1 MIAVLVI
8 GANCSPS
15 PAASYEIRGG
25 LWLTNDGFEPGTRW
39 VVAGMLTSVPAP
51 DADSII
57 DLRGA
62 YVIPPLAEAHQH
74 DIEFPAEFNSVSN
87 AYLRAGVFYVAV
99 QSDVPELAVQLRERV
114 NTPTTVDALWGHGAI
129 TGARGHPEY
138 LYEQSLKD
146 EYEAVLGPLPGSW
159 FSGRSYHVVADST
172 SLETAWARLMA
183 DRPDFVKVILSYSE
197 DHERNARDS
206 SPYVRRGLDPSL
218 LPLVVARAR
227 TAGLRVS
234 AHVETAADFH
244 HAVDAGVDMI
254 AHLPGYYIHSEDQ
267 RYRARIAEADAVQAA
282 RRGIAVIT
290 TTVLSTSVQRDS
302 AMLPSVQEEQRR
314 NLRVL
319 HQAGV
324 RLAIG
329 SDHHT
334 ALKEARYL
342 RQLGVFGDATILRMW
357 VETASLL
364 FPHRKVGM
372 FQEGG
377 EASFLAL
384 RTNPLEDLAAVQ
396 DIDVYMKEG
405 VLLDDSVWMPSSR
418 PTSR

>member
-1 MIAVLVI
+1 
-8 GANCSPS
+8 
-15 PAASYEIRGG
+15 
-25 LWLTNDGFEPGTRW
+25 
-39 VVAGMLTSVPAP
+39 
-51 DADSII
+51 
-57 DLRGA
+57 
-62 YVIPPLAEAHQH
+62 
-74 DIEFPAEFNSVSN
+74 
-87 AYLRAGVFYVAV
+87 
-99 QSDVPELAVQLRERV
+99 
-114 NTPTTVDALWGHGAI
+114 
-129 TGARGHPEY
+129 
-138 LYEQSLKD
+138 
-146 EYEAVLGPLPGSW
+146 
-159 FSGRSYHVVADST
+159 
-172 SLETAWARLMA
+172 
-183 DRPDFVKVILSYSE
+183 
-197 DHERNARDS
+197 
-206 SPYVRRGLDPSL
+206 
-218 LPLVVARAR
+218 
-227 TAGLRVS
+227 
-234 AHVETAADFH
+234 VETAADFH